1 MKQLRIA
8 IVLLLSA
15 SALLLGQDKIAVA
28 TRVTGQVTL
37 TKPSDQPAP
46 LRRNTVLATGDKIK
60 TGADGITVL
69 MFIDDK
75 TILRIQRNTELSL
88 GGRRTANAIDKQ
100 INMQFGKLKAEVA
113 EQRLGQFLISTPTSV
128 ASVKGTDFWAT
139 SDPVLGDIFLGIS
152 GLIEVRNLISNS
164 VIEVGGGQ
172 VGIST
177 PDGETEVTTYVLLV
191 GDLISVSS
199 SQLSMEATEI
209 GAGGESFNGQI
220 ALDNAT
226 TYAGPAPTAGSKATV
241 SGTLNDDGSVRAIQ
255 VEIQEEEEAI
265 EEEAKESPSG
275 TGQDDDAPEGT
286 DPNDD
291 TNELRIQLEDASGEL
306 KEIIIIFQ

>member
-8 IVLLLSA
+8 IVLLVTA
-15 SALLLGQDKIAVA
+15 STLLLGQDKVAVA

-37 TKPSDQPAP
+37 TKPSNQPAP
-46 LRRNTVLATGDKIK
+46 LRRNTVLATGDRIR

-75 TILRIQRNTELSL
+75 TILRIQRNSDLSI
-88 GGRRTANAIDKQ
+88 GGQRTANAIDKQ
-100 INMQFGKLKAEVA
+100 INMRFGKLKAEVA
-113 EQRLGQFLISTPTSV
+113 VQRLGQFLISTPTSV

-152 GLIEVRNLISNS
+152 GLIEVRNLISNQ

-172 VGIST
+172 VGTST
-177 PDGETEVTTYVLLV
+177 PDGQTEVTTYVLLV
-191 GDLISVSS
+191 GELVSVSS

-209 GAGGESFNGQI
+209 GEGGESFNGQI
-220 ALDNAT
+220 ALVSAT
-226 TYAGPAPTAGSKATV
+226 TYAGPAPTVGSTATV
-241 SGTLNDDGSVRAIQ
+241 SGTLNDDGSVQAIQ
-255 VEIQEEEEAI
+255 IEIQEEDEVI
-265 EEEAKESPSG
+265 EEEAKESPPGTAPGDEGSG
-275 TGQDDDAPEGT
+275 TGGDT
-286 DPNDD
+286 

-306 KEIIIIFQ
+306 KEVVIIFQ